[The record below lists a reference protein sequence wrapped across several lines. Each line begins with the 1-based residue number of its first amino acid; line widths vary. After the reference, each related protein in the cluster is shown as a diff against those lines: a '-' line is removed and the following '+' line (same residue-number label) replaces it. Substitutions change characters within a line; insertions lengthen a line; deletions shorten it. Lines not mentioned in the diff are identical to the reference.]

1 MVNPRVELLYV
12 LEKDQARYETVRERW
27 GSRTPPNV
35 QPEDSDRVMADPRLV
50 QAEGVIVYV
59 VTVYCWLQ

>member
-27 GSRTPPNV
+27 GCRTPPNV
-35 QPEDSDRVMADPRLV
+35 QPEDSSRVMADPRLV
-50 QAEGVIVYV
+50 QAGVVLLFM
-59 VTVYCWLQ
+59 W

>member
-12 LEKDQARYETVRERW
+12 LEKDQARYESVRERW
-27 GSRTPPNV
+27 GRRTPPNV

-50 QAEGVIVYV
+50 QAVMVLLYN
-59 VTVYCWLQ
+59 W